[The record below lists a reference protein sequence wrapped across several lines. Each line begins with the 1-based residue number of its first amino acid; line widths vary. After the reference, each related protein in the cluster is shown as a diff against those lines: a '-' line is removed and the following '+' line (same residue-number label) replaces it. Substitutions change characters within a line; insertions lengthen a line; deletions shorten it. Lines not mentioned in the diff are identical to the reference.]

1 MDVFDRYYVF
11 MSKEDQFCFA
21 GHQGNKSPEYDII
34 HTYFGEQGYYDATLR
49 AEEYNVRNGFIDIVA
64 MLEKIKNKYKFIYAI
79 NKDKELTKDEFVEVM
94 HNPNIKISCFS
105 AIWEVS

>member
-1 MDVFDRYYVF
+1 MDVYYVF

-34 HTYFGEQGYYDATLR
+34 HTYNGEEALFAATLK
-49 AEEYNVRNGFIDIVA
+49 AEEYNVKNDFLDVVGY
-64 MLEKIKNKYKFIYAI
+64 LEKINSKYKFRRAVT
-79 NKDKELTKDEFVEVM
+79 KDKELTKEEFTKVLED
-94 HNPNIKISCFS
+94 PNIRCFS